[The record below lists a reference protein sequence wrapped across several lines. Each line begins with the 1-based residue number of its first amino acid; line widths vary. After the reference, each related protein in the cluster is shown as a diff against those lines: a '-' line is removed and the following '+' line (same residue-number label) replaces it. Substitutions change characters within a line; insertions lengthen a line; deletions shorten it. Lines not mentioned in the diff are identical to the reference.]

1 MAFEYEIIRTQA
13 DIVII
18 SSRNSTKIFFDVGL
32 FVAFSFFLSFYSF
45 LMHETYKSVEN
56 KPLAKASHL
65 AKREK
70 NKWNH
75 SMTTEER
82 EKKKNYTEI
91 LGAKTAIAITIWI

>member
-18 SSRNSTKIFFDVGL
+18 SSRNSTKISFDVGL
-32 FVAFSFFLSFYSF
+32 FVAFSFFLPFYSF

-65 AKREK
+65 AKRG
-70 NKWNH
+70 
-75 SMTTEER
+75 
-82 EKKKNYTEI
+82 KKMNGTI
-91 LGAKTAIAITIWI
+91 L